1 MDDRLAALNRL
12 LADAE
17 DCTVIGNLASDRAT
31 RARFR
36 KIAADY
42 RARAERL
49 KIVLAGEGTKT

>member
-1 MDDRLAALNRL
+1 LHGHR
-12 LADAE
+12 E
-17 DCTVIGNLASDRAT
+17 LASDRAT